1 MLESPR
7 LVYFETNPRDLVMLR
22 MAAAACNVMY
32 AVNGF
37 SELEAAKDYLKK
49 ASVAGEE
56 RFQFLLADVSLLAQE
71 GLALARWVRSQPL
84 LQGTA
89 LIMCSGRHGHGIV
102 KTCYAAGAD
111 YFLAKTESYSR
122 LKQTLQKFDACLHQI
137 PPSFKA
143 LEKVPE
149 YRPPAFEDF
158 EQFVAARMEKPLF
171 QQEPARP

>member
-22 MAAAACNVMY
+22 TAAAACNVMY

-37 SELEAAKDYLKK
+37 SELEAAKDYLKS
-49 ASVAGEE
+49 ASLPGKE

-71 GLALARWVRSQPL
+71 GLALARWVRSEPSL
-84 LQGTA
+84 HETA
-89 LIMCSGRHGHGIV
+89 LIMCSSQHGHGIV

-111 YFLAKTESYSR
+111 YFLAKPESYSR
-122 LKQTLQKFDACLHQI
+122 LKQMLQKFDACLYQI
-137 PPSFKA
+137 PLSFKA

-149 YRPPAFEDF
+149 YRPPAFRDF
-158 EQFVAARMEKPLF
+158 ERFVAARMEKPLL